1 MDNALLKSYVSSDGI
16 WLNLKKSFQIIE
28 HTAPFSPTHAGSGA
42 LQSTVTWKEEPVGL
56 AAEQHATWL
65 LDGLQ
70 LFRKQA
76 GAVTSH
82 PIEAFFPS
90 HPSMKQQKAL
100 AK

>member
-1 MDNALLKSYVSSDGI
+1 MDNVLLKSCVSSDGI
-16 WLNLKKSFQIIE
+16 WLNLRKSCPIIV
-28 HTAPFSPTHAGSGA
+28 HTAPFSPTHEGSGA
-42 LQSTVTWKEEPVGL
+42 LQSTDMWKEKPVGL

-90 HPSMKQQKAL
+90 QPSMKQQKAL
-100 AK
+100 VK